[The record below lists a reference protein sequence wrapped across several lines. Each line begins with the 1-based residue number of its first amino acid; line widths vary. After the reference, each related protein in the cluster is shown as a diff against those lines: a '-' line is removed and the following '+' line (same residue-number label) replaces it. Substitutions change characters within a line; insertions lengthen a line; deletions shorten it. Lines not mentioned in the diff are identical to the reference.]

1 MYETDQEQ
9 VGLHVPRVGPTWA
22 SGLGVL
28 GAYMSDSETRAL
40 IKTPDRHH
48 AVGGGWLAGWG
59 FLTAVKKKLIHHF
72 SHSFTG
78 RGLPSSFLFITCLY
92 IHPEKVLGGSTFHP
106 TGDKVRLTS
115 GRPGAGDKVGCTG
128 SG

>member
-40 IKTPDRHH
+40 IKTPDLHH

-59 FLTAVKKKLIHHF
+59 FLTAVKKKTHSSFQSFIHWEGAAF
-72 SHSFTG
+72 
-78 RGLPSSFLFITCLY
+78 FLFIHYMFIYT
-92 IHPEKVLGGSTFHP
+92 PRKS
-106 TGDKVRLTS
+106 VRRKYFS
-115 GRPGAGDKVGCTG
+115 SYG
-128 SG
+128 